1 MIAARPQARQ
11 RRRHRATAATLA
23 QPRGRDVGAQTF
35 RSAALSLPA
44 GWFHLERVEFR
55 AHRVR

>member
-35 RSAALSLPA
+35 RSAALSL
-44 GWFHLERVEFR
+44 HLESVEFR